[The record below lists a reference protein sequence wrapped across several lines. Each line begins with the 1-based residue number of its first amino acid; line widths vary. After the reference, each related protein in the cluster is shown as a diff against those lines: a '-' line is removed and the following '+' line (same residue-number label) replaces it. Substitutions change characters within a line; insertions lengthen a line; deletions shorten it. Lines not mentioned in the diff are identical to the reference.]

1 MVFRTKRGEIGS
13 PPRGPCLLQGS
24 RRRPA
29 HNPRRHLL
37 RSWLYDPRLDVLG
50 ERGREP
56 DAVCGWILWGE
67 EIDVERFAMQTTQ
80 IRSART
86 IKRLSKV
93 GIGVHVCKVR
103 RSLPR
108 TLPVTQSSSG
118 ATVKRSITL

>member
-1 MVFRTKRGEIGS
+1 MVFRTKRGEVGS

-37 RSWLYDPRLDVLG
+37 RPRLYDPRLDVLG

-67 EIDVERFAMQTTQ
+67 EIDVERFAMQTAA
-80 IRSART
+80 S
-86 IKRLSKV
+86 
-93 GIGVHVCKVR
+93 GIGQQASACR
-103 RSLPR
+103 LTGR
-108 TLPVTQSSSG
+108 TLRQFLE
-118 ATVKRSITL
+118 RSNYQGGTHRLLAQPCLQTNPDS